1 MSAKSHVR
9 DLVIKS
15 LSAIGAERE
24 AKFYAELFAQ
34 QDPEK
39 FALIVLDPR
48 CLKNPLL
55 ESLAS
60 NLSILSDLGLTPIL
74 LIGALDSDRTRV
86 RFMSQRL
93 SKDLDGMDVRS
104 AQLNTAS
111 YQLFPEI
118 RKLTAK
124 GKIPILEFTNAQQA
138 IDLEGVISELQPAKV
153 IFLQPSGGLSI
164 NGERIPVINID
175 HMDERLRDV
184 SLSEGQETFKNLVT
198 ELLGSPE
205 NKSVYIMA
213 SPLNLLSELFT
224 TRGSGTLVRRGAPL
238 LTIKKLAELDE
249 IRLATSI
256 SKSFEKTINPS
267 FFEMAIKSAIIERDY
282 RGGAII
288 TNKKGL
294 AYLSKFWVTREA
306 RGEGIAR
313 DIWDATVL
321 QQPKLFWRSREGNDF
336 NHWYMNVCHG
346 MQQVEGWRVFWR
358 GLDARDI
365 PKAVKFASTALDDF
379 ENEGLLCP

>member
-9 DLVIKS
+9 ELVIKS

-55 ESLAS
+55 EALTS
-60 NLSILSDLGLTPIL
+60 NLRILSDLSLTPIL

-93 SKDLDGMDVRS
+93 SKELDGMGVRS
-104 AQLNTAS
+104 VKLNTAS
-111 YQLFPEI
+111 YQLFPEV
-118 RKLTAK
+118 RKLANK
-124 GKIPILEFTNAQQA
+124 GKIPILEFMDVQQA

-153 IFLQPSGGLSI
+153 IFLQPSGGLSV
-164 NGERIPVINID
+164 NGERIPFINID
-175 HMDERLRDV
+175 NMDERLRDV
-184 SLSEGQETFKNLVT
+184 SLSEGQKTFKTLVT
-198 ELLGSPE
+198 GLLGSPS
-205 NKSVYIMA
+205 NSSVYIMA
-213 SPLNLLSELFT
+213 SPLNLLGELFT

-238 LTIKKLAELDE
+238 QIVDNLAGLDE
-249 IRLATSI
+249 ARLTDSI
-256 SKSFEKTINPS
+256 STSFQKSLNSS
-267 FFEMAIKSAIIERDY
+267 FFDTAIKSAIIERDY
-282 RGGAII
+282 RGGAIL
-288 TNKKGL
+288 TNKGDM

-313 DIWDATVL
+313 DIWDATIVH
-321 QQPKLFWRSREGNDF
+321 QPKLFWRSREGNDF
-336 NHWYMNVCHG
+336 NSWYMKMCHG

-358 GLDARDI
+358 GLDTDEI
-365 PKAVKFASTALDDF
+365 PLAVNLASSALDDF
-379 ENEGLLCP
+379 ET

>member
-55 ESLAS
+55 EALTS
-60 NLSILSDLGLTPIL
+60 NLRILSDLSLTPVL

-86 RFMSQRL
+86 KFMSQRL
-93 SKDLDGMDVRS
+93 SKELDGMGVRT
-104 AQLNTAS
+104 AKLNTAS
-111 YQLFPEI
+111 YQLFPEV
-118 RKLTAK
+118 RKLAAQ
-124 GKIPILEFTNAQQA
+124 GQMPILEFMDVWDGV
-138 IDLEGVISELQPAKV
+138 DLKGVISELQPAKV
-153 IFLQPSGGLSI
+153 IFLQPSGGLAI
-164 NGERIPVINID
+164 NGERIPFINID
-175 HMDERLRDV
+175 NMDERLRDV

-198 ELLGSPE
+198 DFLNSPL
-205 NKSVYIMA
+205 NASVYIMA
-213 SPLNLLSELFT
+213 SPLNLLRELFT

-238 LTIKKLAELDE
+238 QIVDSFSGIDKT
-249 IRLATSI
+249 RLAASI
-256 SKSFEKTINPS
+256 SGSFEKDINPT
-267 FFEMAIKSAIIERDY
+267 FFDTPIKSAIIERDY

-288 TNKKGL
+288 TEKDGL

-313 DIWDATVL
+313 DIWDATIVH
-321 QQPKLFWRSREGNDF
+321 QPKVFWRSREQNSF
-336 NHWYMNVCHG
+336 NGWYMKMCHG
-346 MQQVEGWRVFWR
+346 MQQVDGWRVFWR
-358 GLDARDI
+358 GLDAHDI
-365 PKAVKFASTALDDF
+365 PQAVNLASSTSDDF
-379 ENEGLLCP
+379 KK